1 MSFGHSEVMHQ
12 SLSIN
17 TRVSAL
23 IGDKVLGFVK
33 DYDVSAK
40 DPEPMRRSIVSAG
53 DCRVWHSSDTHDHT
67 DVFVLLVC
75 WMFRHDIQA
84 GRVAEGTIWNI
95 NSTCAEFGPKCLHIL
110 GMDCLTVSDTTS
122 YPYTKDNA
130 SVLKTL
136 RAVDFPGLSVAYG

>member
-84 GRVAEGTIWNI
+84 VLQREQFGTSIPLVL
-95 NSTCAEFGPKCLHIL
+95 NSARSACI
-110 GMDCLTVSDTTS
+110 S
-122 YPYTKDNA
+122 
-130 SVLKTL
+130 
-136 RAVDFPGLSVAYG
+136 